1 MAIGEN
7 GQAAKVYRKIN
18 LMSFVISIIIPTLN
32 EEFSIGQTLD
42 ALKDF
47 DENIEV
53 IVVDGGSDDATLFI
67 AENYN
72 VKILHSPRGRG
83 MQLQSG
89 ATAATGE
96 ILWFLH
102 ADTVPAPDC
111 VRQMKRCLQNKNAVG
126 GNFTIRFD
134 GERLAAKF
142 LTRLYPNL
150 RKIGLIY
157 GDSAIFVRRDVYE
170 KIGGFEP
177 FPIFE
182 DLDFIQKLKRTG
194 EIITLPAFVTTSS
207 RRFENKSFILTFL
220 RWTILQVLYWLGVS
234 PETLLKIY
242 FPKKI

>member
-1 MAIGEN
+1 MN
-7 GQAAKVYRKIN
+7 YV
-18 LMSFVISIIIPTLN
+18 VSIVIPTLN

-42 ALKDF
+42 ALKGF

-53 IVVDGGSDDATLFI
+53 IIVDGGSDDTTLVI

-83 MQLQSG
+83 TQLQAG
-89 ATAATGE
+89 ANHATGE

-111 VRQMKRCLQNKNAVG
+111 VREMQRCLQNENVVG

-142 LTRLYPNL
+142 LTWLYPNL

-170 KIGGFEP
+170 RIGGFAS

-194 EIITLPAFVTTSS
+194 EIITLPAVVTTSS
-207 RRFENKSFILTFL
+207 RRFENKSFVLTFL
-220 RWTILQVLYWLGVS
+220 RWTILQILYWLGVN
-234 PETLLKIY
+234 PDTLLKIY
-242 FPKKI
+242 FPTKI

>member
-1 MAIGEN
+1 MN
-7 GQAAKVYRKIN
+7 YV
-18 LMSFVISIIIPTLN
+18 VSIVIPTLN
-32 EEFSIGQTLD
+32 EEFSIEKTLD
-42 ALKDF
+42 ALQNF

-53 IVVDGGSDDATLFI
+53 IVVDGGSDDQTLVI
-67 AENYN
+67 AANYN

-83 MQLQSG
+83 TQLQAG
-89 ATAATGE
+89 ANHATGE

-111 VRQMKRCLQNKNAVG
+111 VRQMRRCLQNENVVG

-170 KIGGFEP
+170 RIGGFEP

-194 EIITLPAFVTTSS
+194 EIITLPAVVTTSS
-207 RRFENKSFILTFL
+207 RRFENKSFVLTFL
-220 RWTILQVLYWLGVS
+220 RWTILQTLYWLGVS
-234 PETLLKIY
+234 PDTLLKIY
-242 FPKKI
+242 FPTKI

>member
-1 MAIGEN
+1 MN
-7 GQAAKVYRKIN
+7 HV
-18 LMSFVISIIIPTLN
+18 VSIIIPTLN
-32 EEFSIGQTLD
+32 EKFSIEKTLN
-42 ALKDF
+42 ALQNF

-53 IVVDGGSDDATLFI
+53 IIVDGGSDDATLVI
-67 AENYN
+67 AENHN

-83 MQLQSG
+83 TQLQAG
-89 ATAATGE
+89 ANHATGE

-111 VRQMKRCLQNKNAVG
+111 VRQMRRCLQNENVVG

-170 KIGGFEP
+170 RIGGFAS

-182 DLDFIQKLKRTG
+182 DLDFIQKLKRAG
-194 EIITLPAFVTTSS
+194 EIITLPAVVTTSS
-207 RRFENKSFILTFL
+207 RRFENKSFVLTFL
-220 RWTILQVLYWLGVS
+220 RWTILQTLYWLGVS
-234 PETLLKIY
+234 PDTLLKIY
-242 FPKKI
+242 FPTKI

>member
-1 MAIGEN
+1 MN
-7 GQAAKVYRKIN
+7 YV
-18 LMSFVISIIIPTLN
+18 VSIVIPTLN

-42 ALKDF
+42 ALKGF

-53 IVVDGGSDDATLFI
+53 IVVDGGSDDTTLVI
-67 AENYN
+67 AENYH

-83 MQLQSG
+83 TQLQAG
-89 ATAATGE
+89 ANHATGE

-111 VRQMKRCLQNKNAVG
+111 VREMRRCLQNENVVG

-142 LTRLYPNL
+142 LTWLYPNL

-157 GDSAIFVRRDVYE
+157 GDSAIFVRRDVY
-170 KIGGFEP
+170 KRIGGFAS

-182 DLDFIQKLKRTG
+182 DLDFIQKLKRAG
-194 EIITLPAFVTTSS
+194 EIITLPAVVTTSS
-207 RRFENKSFILTFL
+207 RRFENKSFVLTFL
-220 RWTILQVLYWLGVS
+220 RWTILQTLYWLGVS
-234 PETLLKIY
+234 PDTLLRIY